1 MLLARDAEHVRIIQ
15 IHARKGAHA
24 VRREEF
30 CLVEH
35 DLEDFFEAFVDSP
48 RGMQEI
54 IQDTSH
60 FVAGGPRSYT
70 TEYIIRG
77 PG

>member
-1 MLLARDAEHVRIIQ
+1 
-15 IHARKGAHA
+15 
-24 VRREEF
+24 
-30 CLVEH
+30 
-35 DLEDFFEAFVDSP
+35 
-48 RGMQEI
+48 MQEI